1 MILFLLA
8 CQPPVIDSDPGD
20 TADTADTADTGDL
33 VEPFDCPAWLGFD
46 AGATRSFQSLEGL
59 DYDFS
64 YTATVGTPTVSDDN
78 ETLVEVTQ
86 VSTQTGGIWVE
97 YNATEVLRYRC
108 DATGAWYEGVRRDW
122 SGTPQGTGTPTSG
135 WLEAEFK
142 SYLYFPID
150 SSEPW
155 IADWSATLIDDGG
168 TEVNDAR
175 KYHYA
180 PKGVESVT
188 VPAGTYQALKVERNS
203 SGTLSYEW
211 YAEGEGLI
219 KTETVERVP

>member
-1 MILFLLA
+1 MSHFLLA

-20 TADTADTADTGDL
+20 TADTADTGDTGDL

-46 AGATRSFQSLEGL
+46 AGATRSFQSLDGL

-78 ETLVEVTQ
+78 ETLVEVNQ
-86 VSTQTGGIWVE
+86 VSTQTGGGWAQ
-97 YNATEVLRYRC
+97 YSATETLRYRC
-108 DATGAWYEGVRRDW
+108 DATGAWYEGLRRDW
-122 SGTPQGTGTPTSG
+122 SGTPEGGAATSG
-135 WLEAEFK
+135 WLEAGCEG
-142 SYLYFPID
+142 YLYFPMD
-150 SSEPW
+150 SSGPW
-155 IADWSATLIDDGG
+155 TADWTGTFKDDSG

-175 KYHYA
+175 TYIYT
-180 PKGVESVT
+180 PVGEYSVT
-188 VPAGTYQALKVERNS
+188 VPAGTYQTLKVERNNA
-203 SGTLSYEW
+203 GTKSYEW